1 MTLSSKSISI
11 IKEEENVNKEQVS
24 KSKNINKKKE
34 NKIKSD
40 INQNNK
46 AEDVKELEKD
56 FEFGYAV

>member
-24 KSKNINKKKE
+24 KSKNINKK